1 MPSLPELLHAAVGDL
16 GGTERPGQ
24 TAMAQAV
31 LDAIDSEEHL
41 LVQAGTGTG
50 KSLGYLVP
58 SILHAQRTGRPAII
72 ATATLAL
79 QGQIV
84 DRDLPR
90 LAGALAPLLG
100 RRPTYALVKGRRN
113 YVCLH
118 KLEGGFPDEEDGL
131 FDVGEADAAVGRL
144 GQEVVRLRAW
154 AEETESGIATNSCR
168 GCPSA
173 PGDRSAS
180 ARKSAWARDARW

>member
-84 DRDLPR
+84 DHDLPR

-144 GQEVVRLRAW
+144 GQEVVRLRA
-154 AEETESGIATNSCR
+154 
-168 GCPSA
+168 
-173 PGDRSAS
+173 
-180 ARKSAWARDARW
+180 

>member
-1 MPSLPELLHAAVGDL
+1 MPSLPELLHAAVADL

-24 TAMAQAV
+24 SAMAQAV

-79 QGQIV
+79 QGQPK
-84 DRDLPR
+84 RS
-90 LAGALAPLLG
+90 
-100 RRPTYALVKGRRN
+100 T
-113 YVCLH
+113 
-118 KLEGGFPDEEDGL
+118 GF
-131 FDVGEADAAVGRL
+131 R
-144 GQEVVRLRAW
+144 
-154 AEETESGIATNSCR
+154 
-168 GCPSA
+168 
-173 PGDRSAS
+173 
-180 ARKSAWARDARW
+180 